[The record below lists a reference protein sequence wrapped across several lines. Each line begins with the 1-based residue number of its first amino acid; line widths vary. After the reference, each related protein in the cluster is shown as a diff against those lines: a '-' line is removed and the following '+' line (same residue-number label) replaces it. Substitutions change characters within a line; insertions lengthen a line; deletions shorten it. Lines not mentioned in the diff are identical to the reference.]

1 MNAMSKTVLVTGS
14 SSGIGFEVARSFLEG
29 GWNVVLNGRHAG
41 RLQKAAD
48 LLGQPDRLASVG
60 GSTADRATGEAMVTV
75 ARDRFGGVD
84 MLVNNAGEFGGK
96 PFLEVTERDLDHYY
110 TVNLKG
116 TYLVTQAAVRA
127 MTAQGRGGSIVNI
140 GTVLVEHG
148 ASWVHGTAPLASKG
162 GIHALT
168 VALASELA
176 PEGIRVNC
184 VAPGFTRTPLM
195 EGGDEKA
202 LSRSALL
209 GRVGEVQ
216 DIASA
221 VRYLAEASFV
231 TGQILNV
238 DGGYVAG
245 RS

>member
-148 ASWVHGTAPLASKG
+148 ASWVHGTAPLAPK
-162 GIHALT
+162 
-168 VALASELA
+168 
-176 PEGIRVNC
+176 GIRVNC

>member
-1 MNAMSKTVLVTGS
+1 MSKTVLVTGS
-14 SSGIGFEVARSFLEG
+14 SSGIGFEVARSFLKG
-29 GWNVVLNGRHAG
+29 GWSVVVNGRKAE
-41 RLQKAAD
+41 RLQKAVD
-48 LLGQPDRLASVG
+48 LLGHADHLASVG
-60 GSTADRATGEAMVTV
+60 GSTADRATGEAMVAV

-84 MLVNNAGEFGGK
+84 VLVNNAGEFGGK

-110 TVNLKG
+110 AVNLKG
-116 TYLVTQAAVRA
+116 TYLVTQAAVRV

-148 ASWVHGTAPLASKG
+148 MSWMRATAPLVSKG

-176 PEGIRVNC
+176 LEGIRVNC

-195 EGGDEKA
+195 GGADEKR
-202 LSRSALL
+202 LSGSALL
-209 GRVGEVQ
+209 GRIGDVR

-231 TGQILNV
+231 TGQILNI
-238 DGGYVAG
+238 DGGYVIG
-245 RS
+245 RR

>member
-1 MNAMSKTVLVTGS
+1 VSKTVLVTGS
-14 SSGIGFEVARSFLEG
+14 SSGIGFEVARSFLKG
-29 GWNVVLNGRHAG
+29 GWSVVVNGRKAE
-41 RLQKAAD
+41 RLQKAVD
-48 LLGQPDRLASVG
+48 LLGHADHLASVG
-60 GSTADRATGEAMVTV
+60 GSTADRATGEAMVAV

-84 MLVNNAGEFGGK
+84 VLVNNAGEFGGK

-110 TVNLKG
+110 AVNLKG
-116 TYLVTQAAVRA
+116 TYLVTQAAVRV

-148 ASWVHGTAPLASKG
+148 MSWMRATAPLVSKG

-176 PEGIRVNC
+176 LEGIRVNC

-195 EGGDEKA
+195 GGADEKR
-202 LSRSALL
+202 LSGSALL
-209 GRVGEVQ
+209 GRIGDVR

-231 TGQILNV
+231 TGQILNI
-238 DGGYVAG
+238 DGGYVIG
-245 RS
+245 RR